1 MKKIITMT
9 IWCLISVMM
18 FADGVDSIK
27 FLKENRMKWFN
38 EKYVDELIE
47 KSKLNVNDDFIYIE
61 EGNTNFGLGLILLKQ
76 KTFYDYSNHEI
87 IEKKLSKS
95 IIKELSEMKL
105 HDSVKTDIGARD
117 KCFYNIFIKNGDTIN
132 YALFDDSI
140 YNNIDDETIEKDRQ
154 TAVRILDLLGL
165 GLYYEW

>member
-1 MKKIITMT
+1 MKRIITM
-9 IWCLISVMM
+9 IIGLLIPVMM
-18 FADGVDSIK
+18 FADGVDSIQ
-27 FLKENRMKWFN
+27 FLKENRMQWFN

-47 KSKLNVNDDFIYIE
+47 KSKLNANDDFIYIE
-61 EGNTNFGLGLILLKQ
+61 ERNTNFSLGLILLKQ
-76 KTFYDYSNHEI
+76 KTFYYSENQKI

-95 IIKELSEMKL
+95 VIKELSEMKL
-105 HDSVKTDIGARD
+105 HDSVKNDIGARD
-117 KCFYNIFIKNGDTIN
+117 KCYYNIFIKNGDTIN
-132 YALFDDSI
+132 YALFDNSI